1 MKQEGVFHQSVYP
14 LIEVVTI
21 NGEPIWQVCG
31 SGICTRHR
39 AGSRALESFW
49 AQCSKQGIEMPQ

>member
-1 MKQEGVFHQSVYP
+1 MPQSVYP
-14 LIEVVTI
+14 MIEVVQV

-31 SGICTRHR
+31 SGICTRHK

-49 AQCSKQGIEMPQ
+49 AQCSKQGLEAPQ

>member
-1 MKQEGVFHQSVYP
+1 MQQSVYP
-14 LIEVVTI
+14 MIEVVQV

-39 AGSRALESFW
+39 AGNRALESFW
-49 AQCSKQGIEMPQ
+49 AQCKQQGVEVPQ

>member
-1 MKQEGVFHQSVYP
+1 MESAPMPQSVYP
-14 LIEVVTI
+14 MIEVVQV

-39 AGSRALESFW
+39 VGSRALESFW
-49 AQCSKQGIEMPQ
+49 AQCKQQGVELPQ

>member
-1 MKQEGVFHQSVYP
+1 MPQSVYP
-14 LIEVVTI
+14 MIEVVQV

-39 AGSRALESFW
+39 VGSRALESFW
-49 AQCSKQGIEMPQ
+49 AQCKQQGVELPQ